1 MATQDFLVELGTEE
15 LPPKAL
21 KPLSD
26 AFTQGI
32 ARGLEEAGIEFG
44 KVESFA
50 APRRL
55 AVRIR
60 DLADAQP
67 DKSVEKRGPAVKAAF
82 DDAGNPTRALTGFAT
97 SLGVTPDQLDT
108 LETDKGA
115 WVVYRTVE
123 QGKPTVEL
131 MPDLVEQSLAGLPIP
146 KRMRWGAHR
155 TEFVRPVHWVV
166 LLFGNKVIDAPIMGL
181 TPGNKTR
188 GHRFHCPKSLIVP
201 TPNDYEVVLKQEG
214 YVIADFAERRE
225 QIRAG
230 VNELAEKEAG
240 GKAVIDEDLLDEV
253 TALNEWPVPLMG
265 RFEERFLEVPAE
277 ALISSM
283 KEHQKYFHVVAADGE
298 MLPLFITVANI
309 ESKDPS
315 QVVSGNEKVIR
326 PRLSDAAFFYE
337 TDRKTKLEDRV
348 EALKPIV
355 FQEKLGSIYDKSVR
369 VAALAKK
376 IADAI
381 GSDPALAE
389 RAAMLAKTDLVTE
402 MVLEFT
408 DLQGIMGQYYAANDG
423 EPEDVAKALNE
434 QYMPRFAGDDLPTTL
449 TGCAIAIAD
458 RLDSLVGLFGINQP
472 PSGTRDPFAL
482 RRASL
487 GVLRIII
494 ERELPLDLQTCCEWA
509 EENFTV
515 LTEQNTAS
523 TVVDYMLERFR
534 AHYDEQGIGAE
545 VYLAVHARRPTR
557 PLDFDRR
564 VKAVEAFRQLPEAQA
579 LAGANKRVSNILT
592 KQGGDSIGETVD
604 ASLLQ
609 DSAEKSLAE
618 QVDQQA
624 AKVVPLFENGDYASA
639 LSSLA
644 SLREPVDNFFDE
656 VMVMADDEAIR
667 NNRLALLNRLRNLFL
682 RVADIS
688 LLPTAG

>member
-32 ARGLEEAGIEFG
+32 AQGLEDAGIEFG
-44 KVESFA
+44 KVEAFA

-60 DLADAQP
+60 DLSDSQP
-67 DKSVEKRGPAVKAAF
+67 DKPVEKRGPAVKAAF

-131 MPDLVEQSLAGLPIP
+131 MPELVEQSLAGLPIP

-166 LLFGNKVIDAPIMGL
+166 MLFGNKVIEAPIMGL
-181 TPGNKTR
+181 TPSNKTR
-188 GHRFHCPKSLIVP
+188 GHRFHCPKALIVP
-201 TPNDYEVVLKQEG
+201 TPNDYEVILKQEG

-230 VNELAEKEAG
+230 VTELAEKEAG

-283 KEHQKYFHVVAADGE
+283 KEHQKYFHVVANDGK

-337 TDRKTKLEDRV
+337 TDRKTTLEDRV
-348 EALKPIV
+348 DALKPIV

-376 IADAI
+376 IAGAI
-381 GSDPALAE
+381 DSDPALAE

-423 EPEDVAKALNE
+423 EPADVAKALNE

-472 PSGTRDPFAL
+472 PSGTRDPFGL

-494 ERELPLDLQTCCEWA
+494 ERKLPLDLQTCCEWA

-557 PLDFDRR
+557 PLDFDLR

-592 KQGGDSIGETVD
+592 KQGGDSIGESVD
-604 ASLLQ
+604 ARLLQ
-609 DSAEKSLAE
+609 DSAEKTLAE

-624 AKVVPLFENGDYASA
+624 AKVLPLFENGDYASA

-644 SLREPVDNFFDE
+644 SLRAPVDNFFDE
-656 VMVMADDEAIR
+656 VMVMADDEAVR

>member
-21 KPLSD
+21 KTLSD
-26 AFTQGI
+26 AFSQGI
-32 ARGLEEAGIEFG
+32 ARGLEEAGIKFG
-44 KVESFA
+44 EVESFA

-60 DLADAQP
+60 SLSDAQP

-131 MPDLVEQSLAGLPIP
+131 MPELVEQSLAGLPIP

-166 LLFGNKVIDAPIMGL
+166 MLFGNKVIDTPIMGL

-201 TPNDYEVVLKQEG
+201 TPGDYEVVLKQEG

-230 VNELAEKEAG
+230 VTELAEKEAG

-309 ESKDPS
+309 QSKDPA

-348 EALKPIV
+348 DALKPIV

-369 VAALAKK
+369 VAALARK

-423 EPEDVAKALNE
+423 EPEDVARALNE
-434 QYMPRFAGDDLPTTL
+434 QYMPRFAGDDLPTSL

-494 ERELPLDLQTCCEWA
+494 ERQLPLDLQTCCEWA
-509 EENFTV
+509 EANFTV
-515 LTEQNTAS
+515 LTEKNTAT

-609 DSAEKSLAE
+609 DSAEKDLAE
-618 QVDQQA
+618 QVNQQA
-624 AKVVPLFENGDYASA
+624 DKVLPLFEKGEYASA
-639 LSSLA
+639 LTSLA
-644 SLREPVDNFFDE
+644 SLREPVDSFFDE
-656 VMVMADDEAIR
+656 VMVMADDDAIR

>member
-21 KPLSD
+21 KSLSD

-32 ARGLEEAGIEFG
+32 VSGLADAGIDHG
-44 KVESFA
+44 AVESFA

-67 DKSVEKRGPAVKAAF
+67 DKPVEKRGPAVKAAF
-82 DDAGNPTRALTGFAT
+82 DDAGNPTRALNGFAT

-123 QGKPTVEL
+123 QGKPTIEL
-131 MPDLVEQSLAGLPIP
+131 LPALIEKSLAALPIP
-146 KRMRWGAHR
+146 KRMRWGAYR
-155 TEFVRPVHWVV
+155 TEFVRPVHWLV
-166 LLFGNKVIDAPIMGL
+166 LLYGNKVIDAPILNL
-181 TPGNKTR
+181 TPGNQTR
-188 GHRFHCPKSLIVP
+188 GHRFHCPKSLLIP
-201 TPNDYEVVLKQEG
+201 TPNDYEVVLKEEG
-214 YVIADFAERRE
+214 RVLANFEERRDV
-225 QIRAG
+225 IRAG
-230 VNELAEKEAG
+230 VAAIAKNEG
-240 GKAVIDEDLLDEV
+240 NGRAVINDDLLDEV
-253 TALNEWPVPLMG
+253 TALNEWPVPLLG

-283 KEHQKYFHVVAADGE
+283 EEHQKYFHVVDDNDR
-298 MLPLFITVANI
+298 MLPLFITVANL
-309 ESKDPS
+309 ESKDPA

-337 TDRKTKLEDRV
+337 TDRKTRLEDRV
-348 EALKPIV
+348 EQLKPIV
-355 FQEKLGSIYDKSVR
+355 FQEKLGSLYDKSVR
-369 VAALAKK
+369 VAALARK

-408 DLQGIMGQYYAANDG
+408 DLQGIMGQYYAEHDG
-423 EPEDVAKALNE
+423 EPADVAKALNE
-434 QYMPRFAGDDLPTTL
+434 QYMPRYAGDDLPTTL
-449 TGCAIAIAD
+449 TGCAVALAD
-458 RLDSLVGLFGINQP
+458 RIDSLVGLFGINQP
-472 PSGTRDPFAL
+472 PSGTRDPFGL

-494 ERELPLDLQTCCEWA
+494 ERALPLDLQTCCEWA
-509 EENFTV
+509 AENFTV
-515 LTEQNTAS
+515 LSEQKVAT

-564 VKAVEAFRQLPEAQA
+564 IKAVEAFRQLPEAQA
-579 LAGANKRVSNILT
+579 LAAANKRVSNILT
-592 KQGGDSIGETVD
+592 KQGGDSIGESVD
-604 ASLLQ
+604 TSLLQ
-609 DSAEKSLAE
+609 DGAE
-618 QVDQQA
+618 QALADAVAKQA
-624 AKVVPLFENGDYASA
+624 DAVLPLFEQGDYGSA

-644 SLREPVDNFFDE
+644 GLRQPVDTFFEE
-656 VMVMADDEAIR
+656 VMVMAEDDAVR

-688 LLPTAG
+688 LLPTAS

>member
-26 AFTQGI
+26 AFAQGI
-32 ARGLEEAGIEFG
+32 RTGLEEAGITFEQ
-44 KVESFA
+44 VEAFA

-55 AVRIR
+55 AVRVR
-60 DLADAQP
+60 KLEDAQP
-67 DKSVEKRGPAVKAAF
+67 DKPVEKRGPAIKAAF
-82 DDAGNPTRALTGFAT
+82 DDSGNPTKALTGFAS
-97 SLGVTPDQLDT
+97 SLGVTPEQLDT

-131 MPDLVEQSLAGLPIP
+131 LPALVEQALAGLPIP

-155 TEFVRPVHWVV
+155 TEFVRPVHWLV
-166 LLFGNKVIDAPIMGL
+166 FMYGNSVIDVPVMGL
-181 TPGNKTR
+181 TPGNTTR
-188 GHRFHCPKSLIVP
+188 GHRFHCPRSLIVP
-201 TPNDYEVVLKQEG
+201 TPNDYEIVLRQEG
-214 YVIADFAERRE
+214 YVIADFAERRNL
-225 QIRAG
+225 IRRG
-230 VNELAEKEAG
+230 VEDIAEKEAG
-240 GKAVIDEDLLDEV
+240 GKAVIDEYLLDEV
-253 TALNEWPVPLMG
+253 TALNEWPVPLLG
-265 RFEERFLEVPAE
+265 SFEERFLEVPPE

-283 KEHQKYFHVVAADGE
+283 KEHQKYFHVVDPGGK
-298 MLPLFITVANI
+298 MLPVFITLANL
-309 ESKDPS
+309 ESKDPA
-315 QVVSGNEKVIR
+315 QVIAGNEKVIR

-337 TDRKTKLEDRV
+337 TDRKTRLEDRV
-348 EALKPIV
+348 EQLKPIV
-355 FQEKLGSIYDKSVR
+355 FQEKLGSLYDKSVR
-369 VAALAKK
+369 VAALAGK
-376 IADAI
+376 IAEAI

-389 RAAMLAKTDLVTE
+389 RAATLGKTDLVTE

-423 EPEDVAKALNE
+423 EHEDVAKALNE
-434 QYMPRFAGDDLPTTL
+434 QYMPRFAGDDLPSTL
-449 TGCAIAIAD
+449 TGCAVAIAD

-509 EENFTV
+509 EQNFSQ

-534 AHYDEQGIGAE
+534 AHYEEQGISAE

-564 VKAVEAFRQLPEAQA
+564 VKAVDAFRKLPEAEA
-579 LAGANKRVSNILT
+579 LAAANKRVSNILT
-592 KQGGDSIGETVD
+592 KQGDDALGEHVD
-604 ASLLQ
+604 NALLQ
-609 DSAEKSLAE
+609 DKAEIALAE
-618 QVDQQA
+618 QVSKQA
-624 AKVVPLFENGDYASA
+624 ETVVPLFDSGDYATA

-644 SLREPVDNFFDE
+644 NLRAPVDAFFDE
-656 VMVMADDEAIR
+656 VMVMADDEAVR
-667 NNRLALLNRLRNLFL
+667 TNRLSLLNRLRNLFL

-688 LLPTAG
+688 VLPGA

>member
-26 AFTQGI
+26 AFTAGI
-32 ARGLEEAGIEFG
+32 AKGLEDAGIAFG
-44 KVESFA
+44 KLESFA

-55 AVRIR
+55 AVRVR

-115 WVVYRTVE
+115 WVVYRSVE
-123 QGKPTVEL
+123 KGRPTVEL
-131 MPDLVEQSLAGLPIP
+131 MPELVEQSLAGLPIP
-146 KRMRWGAHR
+146 KRMRWGAYR
-155 TEFVRPVHWVV
+155 TEFVRPVHWAIM
-166 LLFGNKVIDAPIMGL
+166 LFGNKVVDAPIMGL

-201 TPNDYEVVLKQEG
+201 TPGDYEVVLKQEG

-230 VNELAEKEAG
+230 VTALAEKEAG
-240 GKAVIDEDLLDEV
+240 GKAVIDEELLDEV

-277 ALISSM
+277 ALVSSM
-283 KEHQKYFHVVAADGE
+283 KEHQKYFHVVSADGE
-298 MLPLFITVANI
+298 IMPLFITVANLD
-309 ESKDPS
+309 SKDPS
-315 QVVSGNEKVIR
+315 QVISGNEKVIR
-326 PRLSDAAFFYE
+326 PRLADAAFFYE
-337 TDRKTKLEDRV
+337 TDRKTRLEDRI
-348 EALKPIV
+348 EQLKPIV

-408 DLQGIMGQYYAANDG
+408 DLQGIMGQYYATNDG

-449 TGCAIAIAD
+449 TGCAVAIAD

-494 ERELPLDLQTCCEWA
+494 ERELPLDLQTCCQWA
-509 EENFTV
+509 EENFSV
-515 LTEQNTAS
+515 LTEKDTAD

-534 AHYDEQGIGAE
+534 AHYEEQGIGAE
-545 VYLAVHARRPTR
+545 VYLAVHARRPTK

-564 VKAVEAFRQLPEAQA
+564 VKAVEAFRQLPEALA

-592 KQGGDSIGETVD
+592 KQGGDAIGESVD
-604 ASLLQ
+604 KTLLQ
-609 DSAEKSLAE
+609 DQAEQALAE
-618 QVDQQA
+618 QISQQA
-624 AKVVPLFENGDYASA
+624 DAVLPLFEEGDYAAA
-639 LSSLA
+639 LTSLA
-644 SLREPVDNFFDE
+644 SLREPVDTFFDE

-667 NNRLALLNRLRNLFL
+667 NNRLAMLNQLRNLFL

-688 LLPTAG
+688 LLPTAS

>member
-32 ARGLEEAGIEFG
+32 TKGLEDAGVSFG
-44 KVESFA
+44 KVEAFA

-60 DLADAQP
+60 DLANAQP
-67 DKSVEKRGPAVKAAF
+67 DKSVEKRGPAVQAAF

-97 SLGVTPDQLDT
+97 SLGITPDQLDT

-123 QGKPTVEL
+123 KGKPTVEL
-131 MPDLVEQSLAGLPIP
+131 LPELIDQSLAALPIP

-155 TEFVRPVHWVV
+155 TEFVRPVHW
-166 LLFGNKVIDAPIMGL
+166 LIMLYGNKVIDTPVMNL
-181 TPGNKTR
+181 KPGNKTR
-188 GHRFHCPKSLIVP
+188 GHRFHCAKELIVP
-201 TPNDYEVVLKQEG
+201 TPADYEVVLKQEG
-214 YVIADFAERRE
+214 YVLADFAERRE

-230 VNELAEKEAG
+230 VNALAEKEAQ

-283 KEHQKYFHVVAADGE
+283 KEHQKYFHVVDSNNR
-298 MLPLFITVANI
+298 MLPLFITVANL
-309 ESKDPS
+309 ESKDPA
-315 QVVSGNEKVIR
+315 QVISGNEKVIR

-337 TDRKTKLEDRV
+337 TDRKTKLEDRI

-355 FQEKLGSIYDKSVR
+355 FQDKLGSIYDKSVR
-369 VAALAKK
+369 VAALAGK
-376 IADAI
+376 IANAI
-381 GSDPALAE
+381 NGDPALAE

-408 DLQGIMGQYYAANDG
+408 DLQGIMGQYYATNDG
-423 EPEDVAKALNE
+423 EHADVAKALNE

-449 TGCAIAIAD
+449 TGCAVAIAD
-458 RLDSLVGLFGINQP
+458 RIDSLVGLFGINQP

-494 ERELPLDLQTCCEWA
+494 ERQLPLDLQTVCEWA
-509 EENFTV
+509 EQNFTV
-515 LTEQNTAS
+515 LTENNTAS

-564 VKAVEAFRQLPEAQA
+564 VKAVETFRQLPEAQA

-592 KQGGDSIGETVD
+592 KQGGDSIGESVNN
-604 ASLLQ
+604 ALLQ
-609 DSAEKSLAE
+609 DASEKTL
-618 QVDQQA
+618 A
-624 AKVVPLFENGDYASA
+624 AKVDELADKVLPLFEQGDYASA
-639 LSSLA
+639 LTSLA
-644 SLREPVDNFFDE
+644 NLREPVDTFFDE
-656 VMVMADDEAIR
+656 VMVMADDEAVR

>member
-32 ARGLEEAGIEFG
+32 ALGLEEAGIEFG

-60 DLADAQP
+60 DLADSQP
-67 DKSVEKRGPAVKAAF
+67 DKSVERRGPAVRAAF

-131 MPDLVEQSLAGLPIP
+131 MPELVEQSLAGLPIP

-166 LLFGNKVIDAPIMGL
+166 MLFGNKVIEAPIMGL

-188 GHRFHCPKSLIVP
+188 GHRFHCPKSLIIP

-230 VNELAEKEAG
+230 VTQLAEKEAG

-337 TDRKTKLEDRV
+337 TDRKTKLKDRID
-348 EALKPIV
+348 ALKPIV

-534 AHYDEQGIGAE
+534 AYYDEQGIGAE

-564 VKAVEAFRQLPEAQA
+564 VKAVDAFRQLPEAQA

-609 DSAEKSLAE
+609 DSAEKALAE
-618 QVDQQA
+618 QVDQQS

-644 SLREPVDNFFDE
+644 SLRAPVDNFFDE
-656 VMVMADDEAIR
+656 VMVMADDEAVR

>member
-32 ARGLEEAGIEFG
+32 VKGLEEAGVAFG
-44 KVESFA
+44 AVESFA

-82 DDAGNPTRALTGFAT
+82 DDSGNPTRALTGFAT
-97 SLGVTPDQLDT
+97 SLGITPDQLDT
-108 LETDKGA
+108 METDKGA
-115 WVVYRTVE
+115 WLVYRTVE
-123 QGKPTVEL
+123 KGKPTVEL
-131 MPDLVEQSLAGLPIP
+131 MPDLVDKSLAALPIP
-146 KRMRWGAHR
+146 KRMRWGAWK
-155 TEFVRPVHWVV
+155 TEFVRPVHWLI
-166 LLFGNKVIDAPIMGL
+166 LLYGNKVIEAPVMNL
-181 TPGNKTR
+181 KPGNKTR
-188 GHRFHCPKSLIVP
+188 GHRFHCPKELIVP
-201 TPNDYEVVLKQEG
+201 TPADYEVVLKQEG
-214 YVIADFAERRE
+214 YVLADFAERRE

-230 VNELAEKEAG
+230 VAALAEKEAG

-265 RFEERFLEVPAE
+265 RFEERFLDVPAE

-283 KEHQKYFHVVAADGE
+283 KEHQKYFHVVDAGGK
-298 MLPLFITVANI
+298 MLPLFITVANL
-309 ESKDPS
+309 ESKDPA
-315 QVVSGNEKVIR
+315 QVISGNEKVIR
-326 PRLSDAAFFYE
+326 PRLSDAAFFYD
-337 TDRKTKLEDRV
+337 TDRKTRLEDRI

-355 FQEKLGSIYDKSVR
+355 FQDKLGSIYDKSVR

-376 IADAI
+376 IAEAI
-381 GSDPALAE
+381 NSDPALAE

-423 EPEDVAKALNE
+423 EHADVAKALNE

-449 TGCAIAIAD
+449 TGCAVAIAD
-458 RLDSLVGLFGINQP
+458 RIDSLVGLFGINQP

-494 ERELPLDLQTCCEWA
+494 ERQLPLDLQTVCEWA
-509 EENFTV
+509 EQNFTV

-592 KQGGDSIGETVD
+592 KQGGDSIGEAVD
-604 ASLLQ
+604 NSLLQ
-609 DSAEKSLAE
+609 DAAEKTL
-618 QVDQQA
+618 A
-624 AKVVPLFENGDYASA
+624 AKVEEQAQKVLPLFEQGDYASA
-639 LSSLA
+639 LTSLA
-644 SLREPVDNFFDE
+644 SLREPVDTFFDE
-656 VMVMADDEAIR
+656 VMVMADDDAVR

>member
-1 MATQDFLVELGTEE
+1 MAKQDFLVELGVEE
-15 LPPKAL
+15 LPSKAL

-32 ARGLEEAGIEFG
+32 AKGLEEAGITFG

-60 DLADAQP
+60 NLADAQP
-67 DKSVEKRGPAVKAAF
+67 DKPVEKRGPAIKAAF
-82 DDAGNPTRALTGFAT
+82 DDSGNPTRALTGFAT

-123 QGKPTVEL
+123 QGKPTVDL
-131 MPDLVEQSLAGLPIP
+131 MPGLVEQSLAALPIP

-155 TEFVRPVHWVV
+155 TEFVRPVHWLVM
-166 LLFGNKVIDAPIMGL
+166 LFGNKIIDTPIMGL

-188 GHRFHCPKSLIVP
+188 GHRFHCPKTLIIP
-201 TPNDYEVVLKQEG
+201 TPADYEVVLEQEG
-214 YVIADFAERRE
+214 YVIADFAKRRE
-225 QIRAG
+225 QIRSG
-230 VNELAEKEAG
+230 VSALAKTEAG
-240 GKAVIDEDLLDEV
+240 AKAVINEDLLDEV
-253 TALNEWPVPLMG
+253 TGLNEWPVPLMG
-265 RFEERFLEVPAE
+265 RFDKRFLKVPAE

-283 KEHQKYFHVVAADGE
+283 AEHQKYFHLVGSDNE

-326 PRLSDAAFFYE
+326 PRLADAAFFYE
-337 TDRKTKLEDRV
+337 TDRKIRLEDRI
-348 EALKPIV
+348 ERLKPIV
-355 FQEKLGSIYDKSVR
+355 FQEKLGSVYDKSVR

-376 IADAI
+376 IAATI
-381 GSDPALAE
+381 GSDPVLAE

-408 DLQGIMGQYYAANDG
+408 DLQGIMGQYYAADDG
-423 EPEDVAKALNE
+423 EPADVAKALNE
-434 QYMPRFAGDDLPTTL
+434 QYMPRFAKDGLPTTL
-449 TGCAIAIAD
+449 TSCALAIAD
-458 RLDSLVGLFGINQP
+458 RLDSLVGLFGIGQP

-509 EENFTV
+509 EDNFTG
-515 LTEQNTAS
+515 LSTENTAS
-523 TVVDYMLERFR
+523 SVVDYMLDRFR
-534 AHYDEQGIGAE
+534 AYYDEQGIGAE

-564 VKAVEAFRQLPEAQA
+564 IKAVEAFRQLPEALA
-579 LAGANKRVSNILT
+579 LAGANKRVSNILS
-592 KQGGDSIGETVD
+592 KQGGESVGETVNS
-604 ASLLQ
+604 SLLQ
-609 DSAEKSLAE
+609 DAAEKTLAA

-624 AKVVPLFENGDYASA
+624 ERVLPLFEQGDYASA
-639 LSSLA
+639 LQSLA
-644 SLREPVDNFFDE
+644 SLQEPVDSFFNE
-656 VMVMADDEAIR
+656 VMVMAEDEAVR
-667 NNRLALLNRLRNLFL
+667 DNRLALLNRLHNLFL

-688 LLPTAG
+688 LLPAAG

>member
-32 ARGLEEAGIEFG
+32 AKGLEDAGIDFG
-44 KVESFA
+44 KVEAFA

-60 DLADAQP
+60 NLADAQP
-67 DKSVEKRGPAVKAAF
+67 DKPVEKRGPAVKAAF

-123 QGKPTVEL
+123 QGKPTVDLLPEL
-131 MPDLVEQSLAGLPIP
+131 VDQSLAALPIP

-155 TEFVRPVHWVV
+155 TEFVRPVHWVIM
-166 LLFGNKVIDAPIMGL
+166 LFGNKVIDTPIMGL
-181 TPGNKTR
+181 KPGNKTQ
-188 GHRFHCPKSLIVP
+188 GHRFHCPKTLIVP
-201 TPNDYEVVLKQEG
+201 TPSDYEVVLKQEG
-214 YVIADFAERRE
+214 YVLADFAERRSK
-225 QIRAG
+225 IRAG
-230 VNELAEKEAG
+230 VAELAESEAG
-240 GKAVIDEDLLDEV
+240 GKAVIDEELLDEV

-265 RFEERFLEVPAE
+265 RFEDRFLKVPAE

-283 KEHQKYFHVVAADGE
+283 KEHQKYFHVVGADGA

-309 ESKDPS
+309 ESKDPA
-315 QVVSGNEKVIR
+315 QVISGNEKVIR

-337 TDRKTKLEDRV
+337 TDRKSRLEDRIDR
-348 EALKPIV
+348 LKPIV

-369 VAALAKK
+369 VAALASK
-376 IADAI
+376 IAEAI
-381 GSDPALAE
+381 DSDPTLAE

-408 DLQGIMGQYYAANDG
+408 DLQGIMGQYYATNDG
-423 EPEDVAKALNE
+423 EADDVAKALNE
-434 QYMPRFAGDDLPTTL
+434 QYMPRFAGDDLPTTA
-449 TGCAIAIAD
+449 TGCAVAIAD

-509 EENFTV
+509 AENFTV
-515 LTEQNTAS
+515 LTEQDTAS

-534 AHYDEQGIGAE
+534 AHYDELGIGAE

-579 LAGANKRVSNILT
+579 LASANKRVSNILT
-592 KQGGDSIGETVD
+592 KQGGDQIGETVD
-604 ASLLQ
+604 TSLLQ
-609 DSAEKSLAE
+609 DSAEQKLAD
-618 QVDQQA
+618 QVEQQA
-624 AKVVPLFENGDYASA
+624 GKVVPLFEQGDYASA
-639 LSSLA
+639 LRSLA
-644 SLREPVDNFFDE
+644 SLREPVDSFFDE
-656 VMVMADDEAIR
+656 VMVMAEDDATR

>member
-21 KPLSD
+21 KPLSE

-32 ARGLEEAGIEFG
+32 QRGLEDAGISFG
-44 KVESFA
+44 KVEAFA

-55 AVRIR
+55 AVRVR
-60 DLADAQP
+60 NLGDAQP
-67 DKSVEKRGPAVKAAF
+67 DKPVEKRGPAVKAAF
-82 DDAGNPTRALTGFAT
+82 DDSGNPTRALTGFAT
-97 SLGVTPDQLDT
+97 SLGITPDQLDT
-108 LETDKGA
+108 METDKGA
-115 WVVYRTVE
+115 WVVYRTIE
-123 QGKPTVEL
+123 KGRPTVDLLPEL
-131 MPDLVEQSLAGLPIP
+131 VDQSLAALPIP

-155 TEFVRPVHWVV
+155 IEFVRPVHWAIM
-166 LLFGNKVIDAPIMGL
+166 LFGNKVIDTTLMGL

-201 TPNDYEVVLKQEG
+201 TPGDYEVVLKQEG

-225 QIRAG
+225 LIRRG
-230 VNELAEKEAG
+230 VTAIARKEAG
-240 GKAVIDEDLLDEV
+240 GEAVIDENLLDEV

-283 KEHQKYFHVVAADGE
+283 KEHQKYFHVVSGDGK
-298 MLPLFITVANI
+298 MLPLFITVANL

-315 QVVSGNEKVIR
+315 QVISGNEKVIR

-337 TDRKTKLEDRV
+337 TDRKTRLEDRINR
-348 EALKPIV
+348 LKPIV
-355 FQEKLGSIYDKSVR
+355 FQEKLGSVYDKSVR
-369 VAALAKK
+369 VAALAEK
-376 IADAI
+376 IAGAI
-381 GSDPALAE
+381 NSDPTLAK

-408 DLQGIMGQYYAANDG
+408 DLQGIMGEYYAVNDG
-423 EPEDVAKALNE
+423 ENPDVASALNE
-434 QYMPRFAGDDLPTTL
+434 QYMPRFAGDDLPQTL
-449 TGCAIAIAD
+449 TGCAVAIAD

-534 AHYDEQGIGAE
+534 AHYEEQGINAE
-545 VYLAVHARRPTR
+545 VYLAVHARRPTQ

-564 VKAVEAFRQLPEAQA
+564 VKAVESFRQLPEAQA

-604 ASLLQ
+604 DSLLQ
-609 DSAEKSLAE
+609 DAAEKILAE
-618 QVDQQA
+618 QIRQQA
-624 AKVVPLFENGDYASA
+624 DIVIPLFEKGDYAAA

-656 VMVMADDEAIR
+656 VMVMAEDDATR
-667 NNRLALLNRLRNLFL
+667 NNRLAMLNSLRNLFL

-688 LLPTAG
+688 VLPTTA

>member
-32 ARGLEEAGIEFG
+32 AKGLENAGLDFG
-44 KVESFA
+44 KVEAFA

-67 DKSVEKRGPAVKAAF
+67 DKPVEKRGPAVKAAF
-82 DDAGNPTRALTGFAT
+82 DDAGNSTRALTGFAN
-97 SLGVTPDQLDT
+97 SLGITPDQLDT

-131 MPDLVEQSLAGLPIP
+131 LPELIDQSLAALPIP

-155 TEFVRPVHWVV
+155 TEFVRPVHW
-166 LLFGNKVIDAPIMGL
+166 LIMLYGNKVIDTPIMNL

-188 GHRFHCPKSLIVP
+188 GHRFHCPKELIVP
-201 TPNDYEVVLKQEG
+201 TPADYEVVLKQEG
-214 YVIADFAERRE
+214 YVLADFAERRE

-230 VNELAEKEAG
+230 VEELARTEANG
-240 GKAVIDEDLLDEV
+240 QAVIDEDLLDEV

-265 RFEERFLEVPAE
+265 RFEKRFLEVPAE

-283 KEHQKYFHVVAADGE
+283 KEHQKYFHLVDSNNQ
-298 MLPLFITVANI
+298 MLPLFITVANL

-315 QVVSGNEKVIR
+315 QVISGNEKVIR
-326 PRLSDAAFFYE
+326 PRLADAAFFYE
-337 TDRKTKLEDRV
+337 TDRKTRLEDRI

-355 FQEKLGSIYDKSVR
+355 FQDKLGSLYDKSVR

-381 GSDPALAE
+381 NSDPALAE

-408 DLQGIMGQYYAANDG
+408 DLQGIMGQYYAADDG
-423 EPEDVAKALNE
+423 EHADVAKALNE

-449 TGCAIAIAD
+449 TGCAVAIAD
-458 RLDSLVGLFGINQP
+458 RIDSLVGLFGINQP

-494 ERELPLDLQTCCEWA
+494 EQKLPLDLQTLCEWA

-534 AHYDEQGIGAE
+534 AHYDEQGISAE

-579 LAGANKRVSNILT
+579 LAGANKRVSNILD

-604 ASLLQ
+604 HALLQ
-609 DSAEKSLAE
+609 DSAEKALAE
-618 QVDQQA
+618 QVEEQA
-624 AKVVPLFENGDYASA
+624 QKVLPLFEQGDYASA

-644 SLREPVDNFFDE
+644 GLRKPVDTFFDE